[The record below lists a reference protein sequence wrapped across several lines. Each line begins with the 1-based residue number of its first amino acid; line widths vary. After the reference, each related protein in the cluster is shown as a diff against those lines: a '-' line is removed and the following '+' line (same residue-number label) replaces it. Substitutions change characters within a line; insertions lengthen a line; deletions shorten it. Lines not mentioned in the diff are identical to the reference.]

1 MKTISLRLR
10 NGWQALKDKLGIGPF
25 EPGPMASII
34 NENLPGGHGRPDLNE
49 NMVNWMPTSHFIVQ
63 ACMTPHGRTRVDYF
77 EVHYAVSGSGEPVE
91 MKTLTYADDPD
102 YSFCNECKLHVH
114 KSGPAMSR
122 HHQLHYEAK
131 RSRAHLEIRAVR
143 DRNGNP
149 ERDEEGRIIYY
160 FGAYKDVSTG
170 KAVHTRDG
178 YKELY
183 RSVNLLN
190 VVPSD
195 VEVRGPAANTDIN
208 GDCKCLSCSVIP
220 GPVETI
226 CEPVKNDDGIP
237 KEGDLVWDKN
247 GLIQINESGFAVE
260 ASIRDPRDTIVD
272 EAFDLVIDHEIPG
285 HLVHVGETFDLEP
298 RDDVGDLP
306 TIDDLEPIK
315 SKQVRFAREVT
326 PGVGASKYFDVE
338 FRKVMTPF
346 DLVDGDQGE
355 LETVERF
362 TRSKSDQYSVHRINT
377 TGNLMIEI
385 HVDWRG
391 RVTRARTHVSEYLPD
406 GSRHDSCGEVDEF
419 FLPSNHIFFRH
430 VNITT
435 VLKGLI

>member
-77 EVHYAVSGSGEPVE
+77 EVHYAVGGSGEPVE

-131 RSRAHLEIRAVR
+131 RSRAHLEIRAVL

-149 ERDEEGRIIYY
+149 ERDGEGRIMYY

-170 KAVHTRDG
+170 RAVHTRDG

-208 GDCKCLSCSVIP
+208 GDCKCLSCSVTP

-226 CEPVKNDDGIP
+226 YEPVKNDDGIP
-237 KEGDLVWDKN
+237 KEGDIVWDKN

-260 ASIRDPRDTIVD
+260 GSTRDPRDT
-272 EAFDLVIDHEIPG
+272 HEIPG
-285 HLVHVGETFDLEP
+285 HLVHVGESFDLEP

-306 TIDDLEPIK
+306 TIEDEMEPK
-315 SKQVRFAREVT
+315 KTTWVRFAKPDGPE
-326 PGVGASKYFDVE
+326 GSVGKYFEVE
-338 FRKVMTPF
+338 FRNHLTEF
-346 DLVDGDQGE
+346 NLVDGDQGE
-355 LETVERF
+355 LETVNRF
-362 TRSKSDQYSVHRINT
+362 TRNKSDQTSAHRIHT
-377 TGNLMIEI
+377 TGNLII
-385 HVDWRG
+385 WIDVDWQG
-391 RVTRARTHVSEYLPD
+391 RVTGACTSTQTYQEDGTHV
-406 GSRHDSCGEVDEF
+406 DSSGYVNEF
-419 FLPSNHIFFRH
+419 YLPSNHIFFRH
-430 VNITT
+430 VNIQT
-435 VLKGLI
+435 VMKGLI